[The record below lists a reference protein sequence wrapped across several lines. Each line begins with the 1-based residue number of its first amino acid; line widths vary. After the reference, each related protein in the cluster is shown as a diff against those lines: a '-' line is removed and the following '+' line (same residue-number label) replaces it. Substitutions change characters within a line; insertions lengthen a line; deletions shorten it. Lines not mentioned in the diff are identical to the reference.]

1 MKKTMT
7 LKTNIKT
14 DNVNCDVETDISVIN
29 IIKELEKENI
39 KVPKDDEKALEEI
52 INIFILGFRFGC
64 NISQELSNALN
75 DIFKPTNKEEDT
87 DEKDNEDTDEDN
99 IIPFN

>member
-1 MKKTMT
+1 MKKTIT
-7 LKTNIKT
+7 LKANIKT

-39 KVPKDDEKALEEI
+39 KVPKNDEKALEEI

-64 NISQELSNALN
+64 NISQEINNTLN
-75 DIFKPTNKEEDT
+75 EIFKPTEDET
-87 DEKDNEDTDEDN
+87 NENDEDDEENN

>member
-1 MKKTMT
+1 MKKTIT
-7 LKTNIKT
+7 LKANIKT
-14 DNVNCDVETDISVIN
+14 DNVNCDIETDISVIN

-64 NISQELSNALN
+64 NISQEINNTLN
-75 DIFKPTNKEEDT
+75 EIFKPTEDETNENKE
-87 DEKDNEDTDEDN
+87 DNEDTDENN

>member
-1 MKKTMT
+1 MKKTIT
-7 LKTNIKT
+7 LKANIKT
-14 DNVNCDVETDISVIN
+14 DNVNCDIETDISVIN

-64 NISQELSNALN
+64 NISQEINNTLN
-75 DIFKPTNKEEDT
+75 EIFKPTEDETNENKDDEE
-87 DEKDNEDTDEDN
+87 NN

>member
-7 LKTNIKT
+7 LKANIKT
-14 DNVNCDVETDISVIN
+14 DNVNCDIETDISVIN

-64 NISQELSNALN
+64 NISQEINNTLN
-75 DIFKPTNKEEDT
+75 EIFKPTEDET
-87 DEKDNEDTDEDN
+87 NENNEDDEENN

>member
-7 LKTNIKT
+7 LKANIKT

-64 NISQELSNALN
+64 NISQEINNTLN
-75 DIFKPTNKEEDT
+75 EIFKPTENETNEN
-87 DEKDNEDTDEDN
+87 NEDDEENN